1 MSVARKIAQ
10 NTVIQLI
17 GKVVSTVLGLVAI
30 GLLTRYLGVEQFGWY
45 TTAITFLQFGGILI
59 DFGLIPVTAQ
69 MLGAGKYNTTELFK
83 NLLAYRFVTAAVFFG
98 LTPLIAWLFPY
109 PTEVKWAITLLS
121 VSFLAI
127 SMNQVLTGYYQKE
140 LAMQVPVLG
149 EIVGRIILVAGLVIG
164 QWNSASFLTIMVI
177 VASGSLAYT
186 AVMWI
191 AAARKISAGFAFNPK
206 IWKAITITMWPVAI
220 SVIFNVVYLKGDTI
234 LLSLYRTQVE
244 VGFYGAAYRVVD
256 ILAQMAMLMMGVML
270 PLLSSSFAQ
279 KKFTEFKEFYQNS
292 FDSLMLLAV
301 PMFISTWVLA
311 DKIMVFVAGP
321 EFVSSGTML
330 RLLAVA
336 IFGVY
341 LGAVFGH
348 TAVAIGQQKA
358 TMWIYISDAIIT
370 FAGYMYAIPRYGW
383 MGAAAFTIFSELYA
397 GILLA
402 WVVSKHTP
410 TSLSLARFGKIILA
424 GAIMGGVLCFTI
436 DLPIIALVIEGAILY
451 IVAILGLRIYSWEG
465 IKQITS
471 GRK

>member
-191 AAARKISAGFAFNPK
+191 AAAHKTSAGFAFNPK

-321 EFVSSGTML
+321 EFITSGTML
-330 RLLAVA
+330 RLLAIA

-348 TAVAIGQQKA
+348 VAVAIGKQKA

-402 WVVSKHTP
+402 WIVSKHTP

-424 GAIMGGVLCFTI
+424 GAIMGGVLWLTI
-436 DLPIIALVIEGAILY
+436 DLPIIVLIVEGAIMY
-451 IVAILGLRIYSWEG
+451 IAAILGLRIYSWNG

-471 GRK
+471 GHK